1 MRYWLWSYLILP
13 KSNSFSW
20 MLVGDVKSWIMR
32 RKACIAASYLHAMWC
47 FSAIKTDFCI
57 YICKHSE
64 VVGAIHILGIH
75 ILEMETLGRGPQSTI
90 LVLKAF
96 VKFPSEIERHA
107 AILFWVL
114 KDQLWTIL
122 QYAFTLP
129 CDAFTPIKLICQNS
143 SHDTSYRCYTYFRYW
158 NFRYKST

>member
-20 MLVGDVKSWIMR
+20 MLLGDVKSWIMR
-32 RKACIAASYLHAMWC
+32 RKACIAASYLHPMWC
-47 FSAIKTDFCI
+47 LSAIKTDFCI
-57 YICKHSE
+57 YVCKLSV

-96 VKFPSEIERHA
+96 VKFTSEIVRYA

-129 CDAFTPIKLICQNS
+129 CDVFTPIKLICKNS
-143 SHDTSYRCYTYFRYW
+143 SWYELQVLHIF
-158 NFRYKST
+158 